1 MGDDAAHDG
10 VEIFA
15 CFFMDEGVARLVPA
29 ELEAGG
35 ERGDP
40 DFADGGVGRD
50 HEFGLL
56 GLLENDFELSAF
68 AFDVKSMLIAE
79 NKQAL
84 LEIFE
89 SGVRFA
95 LKVFF
100 IEHGF
105 RVPEESEQWVV
116 GSGQWERS

>member
-1 MGDDAAHDG
+1 MKSGKT
-10 VEIFA
+10 ILF
-15 CFFMDEGVARLVPA
+15 VA
-29 ELEAGG
+29 
-35 ERGDP
+35 
-40 DFADGGVGRD
+40 
-50 HEFGLL
+50 LL

-105 RVPEESEQWVV
+105 RVPEESEKWVV
-116 GSGQWERS
+116 GSGQWAVGEEPKLRGKDVGR